1 MIEVL
6 DISKSFNGLRAVEHV
21 SFSVDQGEIFGFLG
35 PNGAGKTT
43 TIRMMIGLLRP
54 SEGEILIDG
63 LQVQQDRKMVHTRIG
78 VVPELPNL
86 YGKWT
91 VEENLA
97 LFADL
102 YGAPR
107 IRVTEVM
114 GLLQLG
120 DKAGQKAAAL
130 SKGWKQRVLIG
141 RALLHRPKILF
152 LDEPTSGLDP
162 NTVGLIHGLIR
173 QLRADGMTIVMTT
186 HDMREAD
193 ALSDRVGIMHKGV
206 LAALDTP
213 QRLKEQYGR
222 AEVVVEY
229 RVDSGSDL
237 AEDGIRKVV
246 LPLGDKDTAGFL
258 YEVMSQNMLVSVHS
272 QEATLADVFA
282 RLTGSE
288 LS

>member
-6 DISKSFNGLRAVEHV
+6 DISKSFNGLRAVDHV